1 MSDNINGLAV
11 KSITGKEIASFA
23 PLDMIQCVHRIVDY
37 KCYILENWLCL
48 YVDYP
53 SNDESAAHH
62 RRDVYTRN
70 RRLSLRS
77 TCWFKRC
84 WPYLRQ
90 NAFDR
95 TYLLSL
101 ALSFWNTIVCAP
113 PRCIHPVFASLSRDK
128 VPNLC
133 EFDLAQLL
141 HPCDL
146 VDVLPFPQMK
156 DDNCSLLPM
165 IFRPRDSSCSKW
177 VVKGFAI
184 KSLLSPKVY

>member
-1 MSDNINGLAV
+1 
-11 KSITGKEIASFA
+11 
-23 PLDMIQCVHRIVDY
+23 MIQCVHRIVDY

-70 RRLSLRS
+70 RHLSLRS

-133 EFDLAQLL
+133 EFDLCILATLSIFFLFPKWKTIIVLSCPWFSDRETHRARNGWSKDLQLNRSY
-141 HPCDL
+141 HRKSIKNR
-146 VDVLPFPQMK
+146 Q
-156 DDNCSLLPM
+156 
-165 IFRPRDSSCSKW
+165 
-177 VVKGFAI
+177 FA
-184 KSLLSPKVY
+184 PV

>member
-1 MSDNINGLAV
+1 
-11 KSITGKEIASFA
+11 
-23 PLDMIQCVHRIVDY
+23 MIQCVHRIVDY

-101 ALSFWNTIVCAP
+101 ALSFWNTILCAP

-146 VDVLPFPQMK
+146 VDILPFPQMK
-156 DDNCSLLPM
+156 DDNCSLLPT
-165 IFRPRDSSCSKW
+165 IQVSDRETHRARNGWSKDLQLNRSYHR
-177 VVKGFAI
+177 KSIKNRQFA
-184 KSLLSPKVY
+184 PV

>member
-133 EFDLAQLL
+133 EFDLCILATLSIFFL
-141 HPCDL
+141 FPKWKTII
-146 VDVLPFPQMK
+146 VLSCPWF
-156 DDNCSLLPM
+156 SG
-165 IFRPRDSSCSKW
+165 FRPRDSSCSKW